1 MAQETKKE
9 GAISAKGQPG
19 YVMKMVAKPGNID
32 QLRKL
37 ATDGMRVANASGT
50 WVHCVVENE
59 PNTLWTFEFFESE
72 ETKASYENSDLAD
85 QLRDEI
91 IDLLAEPPIR
101 ISVTPFSAS
110 WLPVKP

>member
-1 MAQETKKE
+1 MAQEIKKE

-19 YVMKMVAKPGNID
+19 YVIKMVARQGNID
-32 QLRKL
+32 LLRKL
-37 ATDGMRVANASGT
+37 ATDGMRLANPGGN

-72 ETKASYENSDLAD
+72 ATKASYEESDLAD
-85 QLRDEI
+85 KLRDEI

-110 WLPVKP
+110 WIQLNP